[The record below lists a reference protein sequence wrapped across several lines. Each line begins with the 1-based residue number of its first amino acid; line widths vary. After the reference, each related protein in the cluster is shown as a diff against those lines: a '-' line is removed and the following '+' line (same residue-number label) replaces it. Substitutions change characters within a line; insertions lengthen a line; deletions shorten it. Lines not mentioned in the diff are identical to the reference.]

1 MELNELKRRISD
13 IKEVKTKEEI
23 DKEMIEIVV
32 SHTENL
38 DAAHKP
44 YGIVKFHMAIEE
56 LSELQKEIIKYIRKG
71 GENVKDKT
79 PLIEEIGDVEHILVA
94 LKAILCIR
102 EEDVLRSRMAKLDHF
117 NEVFATKEGWK

>member
-44 YGIVKFHMAIEE
+44 YGISQFHMAIEE

-71 GENVKDKT
+71 E
-79 PLIEEIGDVEHILVA
+79 
-94 LKAILCIR
+94 
-102 EEDVLRSRMAKLDHF
+102 RM
-117 NEVFATKEGWK
+117 